1 MSLLT
6 PPFSFFVV
14 VWLAHSLIPMATT
27 TYYLSID
34 IESVGDR
41 FDHSVIA
48 IGACFGPADGS
59 WSRQQL
65 IKFRGNLKP
74 LPGDSE
80 DPRCM
85 AEFWAKFPRVYDEI
99 VAAAEDASV
108 VMTRFLAF
116 CQQLVATYEDAPGA
130 NGRIKIVT
138 DCPDFDLGRLHYL
151 GEVATKTWP
160 TPIRNLGKPGARHGQ
175 VDPSERLD
183 ALRQRE
189 ICDYWLGCNV
199 PGVVHDHRP
208 ENDAEHSYWQM
219 VYLTR
224 NGRDL

>member
-1 MSLLT
+1 ME
-6 PPFSFFVV
+6 
-14 VWLAHSLIPMATT
+14 T

-41 FDHSVIA
+41 FDNTVNA

-59 WSRQQL
+59 WPRHKL
-65 IKFRGNLKP
+65 ITFRGNLKP
-74 LPGDSE
+74 LPGDTE

-85 AEFWAKFPRVYDEI
+85 TEFWAKFPRVYEEI
-99 VAAAEDASV
+99 QAAAEDASV
-108 VMTRFLAF
+108 VMTRFLAY
-116 CQQLVATYEDAPGA
+116 CQQLVATYEDAPGTRTH
-130 NGRIKIVT
+130 GKIKIVT

-160 TPIRNLGKPGARHGQ
+160 TPIRTLGKPGARHGQ

-183 ALRQRE
+183 ALGKYKE
-189 ICDYWLGCNV
+189 CDAWLARNV

-208 ENDAEHSYWQM
+208 EHDAEHSYWQM
-219 VYLTR
+219 VYLNR
-224 NGRDL
+224 GGRDL